1 MTREKLVKIIYDSE
15 KLWSCKATNCSLT
28 CRECAEKQLSDYEKQ
43 IRESVYDKIL
53 DFCEICG
60 EHTSSCKGCQY
71 LDADN
76 PKSCLERYVEE
87 LREGKQ

>member
-1 MTREKLVKIIYDSE
+1 MIRAYDE
-15 KLWSCKATNCSLT
+15 YGNVIDMVEW
-28 CRECAEKQLSDYEKQ
+28 EKQ